1 MRRLVEGSAFPW
13 HKRFE
18 VTMKLTVTALNNAAD
33 VLEELSRIFGER
45 RTGEGMWCANLIRH
59 ELPFLEADLE
69 LDP

>member
-1 MRRLVEGSAFPW
+1 
-13 HKRFE
+13 
-18 VTMKLTVTALNNAAD
+18 MKLTVTALNNAAD